1 MNTDV
6 TTHFFCS
13 CPKLNSNREYFWD
26 TAIPQ
31 FDVKLESYLGDLSDE
46 KLTAVILGADIDFFK
61 DSSDIKKCS
70 LLFHVS
76 ESHLLVFLFTLAF
89 QLR

>member
-6 TTHFFCS
+6 TTHFS

-31 FDVKLESYLGDLSDE
+31 FDVKLEAYLCDLSDE
-46 KLTAVILGADIDFFK
+46 KLTAVILGAEIGFFK
-61 DSSDIKKCS
+61 DSSDKSTHYYFMYLSATCWYFC
-70 LLFHVS
+70 LH
-76 ESHLLVFLFTLAF
+76 
-89 QLR
+89 

>member
-31 FDVKLESYLGDLSDE
+31 FDVKLEAYLCDLSDE
-46 KLTAVILGADIDFFK
+46 KLTAVILGADNDFFK
-61 DSSDIKKCS
+61 DSSYKNYYFMYLSATCWYFC
-70 LLFHVS
+70 LH
-76 ESHLLVFLFTLAF
+76 
-89 QLR
+89 

>member
-31 FDVKLESYLGDLSDE
+31 FDVKLEAYLGDLSDE
-46 KLTAVILGADIDFFK
+46 KLTAVILGAEKSAHYYFMY
-61 DSSDIKKCS
+61 
-70 LLFHVS
+70 
-76 ESHLLVFLFTLAF
+76 
-89 QLR
+89 LRATCWYFCLH